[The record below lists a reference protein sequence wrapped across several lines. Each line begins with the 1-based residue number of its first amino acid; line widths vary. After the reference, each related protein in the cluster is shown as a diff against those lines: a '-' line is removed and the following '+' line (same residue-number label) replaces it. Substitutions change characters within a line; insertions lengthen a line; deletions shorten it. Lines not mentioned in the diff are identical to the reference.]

1 MDKVIP
7 KYLSPKE
14 TAKYLGVSVELL
26 QKWRSNGVGIPF
38 MKLGESTSS
47 LIRYDIDELNKYLQ
61 TKKIKTL

>member
-1 MDKVIP
+1 MDNVIS

-14 TAKYLGVSVELL
+14 AAKYLGVSVELL

-38 MKLGESTSS
+38 MKLGDSTSS

-61 TKKIKTL
+61 SKTIKTI

>member
-1 MDKVIP
+1 MGNVIS

-14 TAKYLGVSVELL
+14 AAKYLGVSVELL

-38 MKLGESTSS
+38 MKLGDSTSS

-61 TKKIKTL
+61 SKTIKTI

>member
-1 MDKVIP
+1 MESVIS

>member
-1 MDKVIP
+1 MGNLIS

-14 TAKYLGVSVELL
+14 AAKYLGVSVELL

-38 MKLGESTSS
+38 MKLGDSTSS

-61 TKKIKTL
+61 SKTIKTI